1 MAKALK
7 CDRCGKYYDIPKL
20 NFDTQYRPEVH
31 IKLFQHNDSFEFDDI
46 CQECT
51 QEMVDWLNLRSKL
64 NKEN

>member
-20 NFDTQYRPEVH
+20 NFETQYRPNIDIELV
-31 IKLFQHNDSFEFDDI
+31 QHGERFSFNDI

-51 QEMVDWLNLRSKL
+51 QELVDWLNLKTRL
-64 NKEN
+64 NKET